1 MSQTTLHPRSSGVPA
16 LWEATLDVFEAG
28 QQVILDRIELVR
40 AEVSED
46 LARLALGLA
55 FVLGAG
61 VLALLGYVALLA
73 AVVVLLAKVL
83 STEAALAIGG
93 GAHLLVGLLLAAIG
107 TSSLKRMRLAT
118 PREAVHHE
126 EYSNA

>member
-46 LARLALGLA
+46 LARLALGFA

-61 VLALLGYVALLA
+61 VLALLGYIALLA
-73 AVVVLLAKVL
+73 AVVVLLAKLL

-93 GAHLLVGLLLAAIG
+93 GAHLLVGLLLAAVG
-107 TSSLKRMRLAT
+107 VSSLKRMRLAT
-118 PREAVHHE
+118 PREAVNHE
-126 EYSNA
+126 EYHNA